1 MEPSEQAR
9 FMAMLL
15 TKSRTAILKRRDYKR
30 TSKFSRTRA
39 RDTDGRLSLKVDS
52 EACTGHIYLLNVP
65 KIRTERSRSA
75 CASLNCHGPCTARLA
90 GACIERTRQVVITY
104 AELMRRDS
112 RLACVRERRAQPRV
126 PPKESLPISSRSA
139 LGETACM
146 LKVLRL

>member
-1 MEPSEQAR
+1 MKPPEQAR

-15 TKSRTAILKRRDYKR
+15 TKNRTAMLRRLDYKR

-39 RDTDGRLSLKVDS
+39 RDTHGRLSLKVDS
-52 EACTGHIYLLNVP
+52 EARTGYICLLNVP

-75 CASLNCHGPCTARLA
+75 CASLNCHGPCKARLA

-112 RLACVRERRAQPRV
+112 RLACVRERAQPRV

-139 LGETACM
+139 LGETECM
-146 LKVLRL
+146 LQVLRL